1 MTVSE
6 LIKAL
11 QALPQDINIQVMT
24 SEGDGPVDIVQVS
37 RGTWGEE
44 LAEEQEERLEAEY
57 GDGEIPEDVSLGLT
71 DYDTEHF
78 YQDDET
84 GKIAVLVTW

>member
-11 QALPQDINIQVMT
+11 QALPQDMEIQVMT
-24 SEGDGPVDIVQVS
+24 SEGDGPNDIVQVS
-37 RGTWGEE
+37 RGTWSN
-44 LAEEQEERLEAEY
+44 
-57 GDGEIPEDVSLGLT
+57 DIDPEDIDEDDAIE
-71 DYDTEHF
+71 DYQNDEEPEF
-78 YQDDET
+78 IQNDET

>member
-24 SEGDGPVDIVQVS
+24 SEGDGPNDIVQVS
-37 RGTWGEE
+37 RGTWSN
-44 LAEEQEERLEAEY
+44 
-57 GDGEIPEDVSLGLT
+57 DINPEDIDEDDAIE
-71 DYDTEHF
+71 DYQNDEEPEF
-78 YQDDET
+78 IQDDET

>member
-11 QALPQDINIQVMT
+11 QALPQDINVQVMT
-24 SEGDGPVDIVQVS
+24 SEGEGPNDIIQVS
-37 RGTWGEE
+37 RGTWSTDIDPQDIDEDDAIEDYHNDEE
-44 LAEEQEERLEAEY
+44 
-57 GDGEIPEDVSLGLT
+57 PE
-71 DYDTEHF
+71 F
-78 YQDDET
+78 IQDDNT

>member
-11 QALPQDINIQVMT
+11 QALPQDINVQVMT
-24 SEGDGPVDIVQVS
+24 SEGEGPNDIIQVS
-37 RGTWGEE
+37 RGTWSNDIDPQDIDEDDAIEDYRDDEE
-44 LAEEQEERLEAEY
+44 
-57 GDGEIPEDVSLGLT
+57 PE
-71 DYDTEHF
+71 F
-78 YQDDET
+78 IQDDNT

>member
-11 QALPQDINIQVMT
+11 QALPQDMKVQVLD
-24 SEGDGPVDIVQVS
+24 SEEGGPVDIVQLS
-37 RGTWGEE
+37 RGSWVSEFD
-44 LAEEQEERLEAEY
+44 
-57 GDGEIPEDVSLGLT
+57 GDDEDIEDDFESMIDPEDA
-71 DYDTEHF
+71 EF
-78 YQDDET
+78 IQDDEN

>member
-24 SEGDGPVDIVQVS
+24 SEGDGPSDIVQVS
-37 RGTWGEE
+37 RGTWSS
-44 LAEEQEERLEAEY
+44 
-57 GDGEIPEDVSLGLT
+57 DIDPEDIDEDDEDLEEGFESMIDPEDAEFV
-71 DYDTEHF
+71 
-78 YQDDET
+78 QDDET

>member
-11 QALPQDINIQVMT
+11 QALPQDINVQVMT
-24 SEGDGPVDIVQVS
+24 SEGDGPSDIVQVS
-37 RGTWGEE
+37 RGTWSN
-44 LAEEQEERLEAEY
+44 
-57 GDGEIPEDVSLGLT
+57 DIDPEDIDEDDAIE
-71 DYDTEHF
+71 DYQNDEEPEF
-78 YQDDET
+78 VQDDET

>member
-24 SEGDGPVDIVQVS
+24 SEGDGPNDIVQVS
-37 RGTWGEE
+37 RGTWSNDVESADLDEDDADLEE
-44 LAEEQEERLEAEY
+44 GFESMIDPEE
-57 GDGEIPEDVSLGLT
+57 PE
-71 DYDTEHF
+71 F
-78 YQDDET
+78 IQDDET